1 MTITRAQYHQ
11 IYLHEAQRL
20 AHINLDHSEPIA
32 WPFELVV
39 HRPAFLST
47 MEEQFMYTWAKEQIK
62 NLPKFS
68 GSAEEDVLKWLQDV
82 EEVFDRAQIQPLNRF
97 LAIQSYLVDPAAKWF
112 RHNRSTIS
120 DWSMFRTELVK
131 AYQPTL
137 NVTLFKLEQRFQSP
151 NESVMEYYYD
161 KVRLCS
167 QADSTMSPP
176 MIIHHLTKGLKR
188 SLLAHVVRR
197 HPLTPAEFLNCAQDE
212 EKIQLTLTGISSESV
227 NSAPEYSHYGD
238 TPHDMVNLVDRPIN
252 INTHSAPWQ
261 QQHSVAPPPL
271 MPSTGSCQSASSV
284 RQRYQDTRSSPV
296 STSRQCYAC
305 HQIGHIARYCPHRKN
320 Q

>member
-1 MTITRAQYHQ
+1 MVITRSLSQA
-11 IYLHEAQRL
+11 LFPEEAQRL
-20 AHINLDHSEPIA
+20 SNIDLDQSSLP
-32 WPFELVV
+32 ELPTRSVA
-39 HRPAFLST
+39 HRPSVSSV
-47 MEEQFMYTWAKEQIK
+47 MEKQVMNTVAKEQLK
-62 NLPKFS
+62 NLAKFS
-68 GSAEEDVLKWLQDV
+68 GSSEEDVNKWLQDV
-82 EEVFDRAQIQPLNRF
+82 DEIFDRAQLRPSNRY
-97 LAIQSYLVDPAAKWF
+97 LAVQSYLADAAAKWF
-112 RHNRSTIS
+112 RHNRSTIA
-120 DWSMFRTELVK
+120 DWSTFRTEILR

-137 NVTLFKLEQRFQSP
+137 NATLFKLEQRFQST

-161 KVRLCS
+161 KVQLCS
-167 QADSTMSPP
+167 QADSTMSLP

-197 HPLTPAEFLNCAQDE
+197 RPLTPAEFLSCAQDE
-212 EKIQLTLTGISSESV
+212 EKIQLTLTGISNESV
-227 NSAPEYSHYGD
+227 NSAPDYSHYGD
-238 TPHDMVNLVDRPIN
+238 TPHDMVNLVDRPMN
-252 INTHSAPWQ
+252 INTRSAPWQ